1 MEEYREQA
9 RLRYNKIKDE
19 TTIYEELK
27 KWDEIVDTLLQNK
40 DDITTSLA
48 LLLSILSQEFID
60 KLEKYDRLGELQK
73 RVSILVEKINE
84 GDKQSYEIIKNIISL
99 TKMKIPINIIT
110 DEEMAK
116 RLDKELNGEN

>member
-1 MEEYREQA
+1 
-9 RLRYNKIKDE
+9 
-19 TTIYEELK
+19 
-27 KWDEIVDTLLQNK
+27 
-40 DDITTSLA
+40 
-48 LLLSILSQEFID
+48 LLSILSQEFID

>member
-9 RLRYNKIKDE
+9 RLRYNKIKEE

-60 KLEKYDRLGELQK
+60 KLEKYERLGELQK

>member
-9 RLRYNKIKDE
+9 RLRYNKIKEE
-19 TTIYEELK
+19 TTIYEEMK

-60 KLEKYDRLGELQK
+60 KLEKYERLGELQK

>member
-1 MEEYREQA
+1 M
-9 RLRYNKIKDE
+9 
-19 TTIYEELK
+19 
-27 KWDEIVDTLLQNK
+27 
-40 DDITTSLA
+40 
-48 LLLSILSQEFID
+48 LSILSQEFID